1 VRRVPVLFVL
11 VLVAASCGGVSAPTA
26 LVNQPLIIQRSP
38 SPFSEVTAGE
48 VHALIPDD
56 WQAVA
61 AGTAL
66 HEGFFASP
74 RPDAWPRMDGSVAG
88 MSATWVDATRV
99 GVPSDLYYLVAR
111 GPALGRLTHSPS
123 CRAISQRVIADHRP
137 TYLTGD
143 ESVGDY
149 IARGEGTCL
158 ARGIPTRWAY
168 FVAAP
173 GFGPAR
179 EVGIAAS
186 GLYVVVVILP
196 DSRRASDRLQT
207 LLRETTFGGASVR
220 DFIAAAHV
228 AAAD

>member
-1 VRRVPVLFVL
+1 MRRVPVGFVL
-11 VLVAASCGGVSAPTA
+11 ALLAVSCGGVAAPTA
-26 LVNQPLIIQRSP
+26 LVSHPLIIQRSP

-48 VHALIPDD
+48 VHAFIPDD

-61 AGTAL
+61 SGTGV

-88 MSATWVDATRV
+88 MSAMWVDATQV
-99 GVPSDLYYLVAR
+99 GVPSDLYYLVAN
-111 GPALGRLTHSPS
+111 GPELGRLTHAPG
-123 CRAISQRVIADHRP
+123 CIATSQRIIADHRP

-158 ARGIPTRWAY
+158 ARGGPTRWAY

-179 EVGIAAS
+179 EIGIAAS
-186 GLYVVVVILP
+186 GLYIVVAVLP
-196 DSRRASDRLQT
+196 DSRRASDQLKT
-207 LLRETTFGGASVR
+207 LVRHTTFGGANVR
-220 DFIAAAHV
+220 DFIAAADV
-228 AAAD
+228 EPAS

>member
-1 VRRVPVLFVL
+1 M
-11 VLVAASCGGVSAPTA
+11 SCGGADVPTA
-26 LVNQPLIIQRSP
+26 LVTQPLIIQRSP
-38 SPFSEVTAGE
+38 SAFSEVTAGE
-48 VHALIPDD
+48 VRALIPDE

-61 AGTAL
+61 AGTDL
-66 HEGFFASP
+66 RQGFFASP
-74 RPDAWPRMDGSVAG
+74 RPAAWPRMDGSVSG

-111 GPALGRLTHSPS
+111 GPALGRLTHSPG
-123 CRAISQRVIADHRP
+123 CRATSHRVIANHRP

-186 GLYVVVVILP
+186 GLYVVVAVLP
-196 DSRRASDRLQT
+196 DSRRASDQLQRLLQQ
-207 LLRETTFGGASVR
+207 TTFGGASVR
-220 DFIAAAHV
+220 DFVTAAHIPV
-228 AAAD
+228 AD

>member
-1 VRRVPVLFVL
+1 VLA
-11 VLVAASCGGVSAPTA
+11 VAAVGCGGVSAPTA
-26 LVNQPLIIQRSP
+26 LEAEPHVVQRP

-61 AGTAL
+61 AGTDVD
-66 HEGFFASP
+66 EGFFASP

-111 GPALGRLTHSPS
+111 GPALGRLTHSPGCQATS
-123 CRAISQRVIADHRP
+123 RRVIADHRP

-149 IARGEGTCL
+149 IARGEGTCI
-158 ARGIPTRWAY
+158 ARGVPTRWAY

-186 GLYVVVVILP
+186 GLYIVVAVLP
-196 DSRRASDRLQT
+196 DSRRASDRLQA
-207 LLRETTFGGASVR
+207 LVRRTTFGGASVR
-220 DFIAAAHV
+220 DFVTAAHV
-228 AAAD
+228 ASAS